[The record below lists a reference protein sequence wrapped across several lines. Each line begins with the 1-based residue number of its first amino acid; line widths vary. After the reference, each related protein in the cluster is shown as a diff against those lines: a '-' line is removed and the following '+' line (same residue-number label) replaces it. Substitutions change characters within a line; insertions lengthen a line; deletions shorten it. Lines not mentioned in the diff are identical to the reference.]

1 MTDLVPAADIERI
14 VGVPR
19 DATKHLA
26 RAVSAT
32 QTVYVLHSRECLD
45 SGVDLRA
52 CRYSLALDRGIQ
64 EDIWSRHCDT
74 PVEVRIR
81 DTRLVPVQSIPGGQ
95 GAIDFGGGAT

>member
-1 MTDLVPAADIERI
+1 MTDLVPSAEIERI

-19 DATKHLA
+19 HDTKHLA

-32 QTVYVLHSRECLD
+32 QTVFVLHSRECLD
-45 SGVDLRA
+45 SGIDLRV

-74 PVEVRIR
+74 PVEIRIR
-81 DTRLVPVQSIPGGQ
+81 DTRLVPVQSMPGGQ
-95 GAIDFGGGAT
+95 GALDIGGAK